1 MCVCLSFI
9 PVDEILWLPIQ
20 VNLSSSRSD
29 HVNVFIQYVCVCVE
43 KKKQT
48 VNELW
53 IYFQRVYY
61 QQQKN
66 MEKRQKLELS
76 EIDDAKRFN
85 IHHIFLFLS
94 LARNQISEI
103 ESINFR

>member
-1 MCVCLSFI
+1 
-9 PVDEILWLPIQ
+9 
-20 VNLSSSRSD
+20 
-29 HVNVFIQYVCVCVE
+29 
-43 KKKQT
+43 
-48 VNELW
+48 
-53 IYFQRVYY
+53 
-61 QQQKN
+61 

>member
-1 MCVCLSFI
+1 MVTYSGKSLVVS
-9 PVDEILWLPIQ
+9 V
-20 VNLSSSRSD
+20 RSCKR
-29 HVNVFIQYVCVCVE
+29 VYTICVCVCVE

-94 LARNQISEI
+94 CSINQITEI
-103 ESINFR
+103 LSSNFR